1 MCDSNGSVV
10 YWLTPSLYMEEEL
23 QTQPGGHKLLLVL
36 VLSWDKSGVKCTALG
51 MDKGQLKVPNS
62 NM

>member
-1 MCDSNGSVV
+1 
-10 YWLTPSLYMEEEL
+10 MEEEL